1 MPAKAVVSG
10 IVLVM
15 IVVFLVFTVE
25 FFIPL
30 SVKSDMNMLC
40 RSALLKM
47 EIEGGLRNENRLDLL
62 GKLSELGLSN
72 IIIEGTEQAK
82 QGERIRLRV
91 EADFTYSKLTGI
103 FSRTDVTQRM
113 IYQKTAIARRV
124 VN

>member
-10 IVLVM
+10 IVLIM

-47 EIEGGLRNENRLDLL
+47 ELEGGLQSENRLDLL
-62 GKLSELGLSN
+62 EKLSGIGLSN
-72 IIIEGTEQAK
+72 IIIDGTEQAK

-91 EADFTYSKLTGI
+91 EADFVYNKLTGI
-103 FSRTDVTQRM
+103 FSRADVTQQM
-113 IYQKTAIARRV
+113 IYQKTAIARKV